1 MSILF
6 PKVNKMPTWDYRPI
20 YYDPEKE
27 KREQRRRQLQAER
40 ETENAAS
47 KTAEKSASKTAE
59 KSASKTAEKAAS
71 KTSESPSVAGQGEG
85 EHYTTLHRGSFREAR
100 NLTPTGAQRT
110 SRLAFWI
117 TLLGLLL
124 FCFYFLL

>member
-40 ETENAAS
+40 ETENA
-47 KTAEKSASKTAE
+47 ASKTAE

>member
-27 KREQRRRQLQAER
+27 KREQRRRQLKAER
-40 ETENAAS
+40 ETENA
-47 KTAEKSASKTAE
+47 ASKTAE